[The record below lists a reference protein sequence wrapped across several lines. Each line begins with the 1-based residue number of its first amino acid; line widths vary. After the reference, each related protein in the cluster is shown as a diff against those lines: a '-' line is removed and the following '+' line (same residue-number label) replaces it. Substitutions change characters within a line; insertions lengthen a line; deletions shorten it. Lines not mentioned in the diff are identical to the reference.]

1 MRGDHDLKPDLE
13 SCNKVS
19 WDNYTGNKRKIEN
32 FYQDISL
39 IKMSEIERR
48 TLKNYKPSDV

>member
-19 WDNYTGNKRKIEN
+19 WDNYTGNKRKLEN